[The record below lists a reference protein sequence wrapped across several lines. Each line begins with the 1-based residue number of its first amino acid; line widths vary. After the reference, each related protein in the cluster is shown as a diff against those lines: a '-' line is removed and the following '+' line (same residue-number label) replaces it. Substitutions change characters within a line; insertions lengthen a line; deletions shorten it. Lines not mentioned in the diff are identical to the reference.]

1 MTPLACDPRRLSRRV
16 VAEGIGTALL
26 LAAVVGSGIMGER
39 LAGGNVGVALLA
51 NTLATGAAL
60 VALILTF
67 GPISGAHFNPAV
79 TLADASQGGLP
90 WREVPPYLA
99 AQVLGAFAGVA
110 AAHVMFGEP
119 LFFAS
124 RHARA
129 GAAQAFSEF
138 VATFGLL
145 AVIWGCVRSRS
156 SVVPFAVAAYIT
168 AAYWFTAS
176 TSFANPAVT
185 LARSA
190 SDTFAGIRPADAPI
204 FIVAQLAGAGAAT
217 ALFRWLVPALPT
229 VASAVIVPAA
239 PVEDGSVRSSRVS
252 HPPR

>member
-1 MTPLACDPRRLSRRV
+1 MNHPLLKRL
-16 VAEGIGTALL
+16 VAEAVGTAML

-39 LAGGNVGVALLA
+39 LAAGNNAIALLA

-79 TLADASQGGLP
+79 TLADAWQRGIA
-90 WREVPPYLA
+90 WREVPSYLM
-99 AQVLGAFAGVA
+99 AQLVGAFAGVA
-110 AAHVMFGEP
+110 AAHLMFGLP

-124 RHARA
+124 GHVRA
-129 GAAQAFSEF
+129 GSSQIFSEF

-145 AVIWGCVRSRS
+145 AVIWGCVRFRS
-156 SVVPFAVAAYIT
+156 SAVPFAVAAYIT

-176 TSFANPAVT
+176 TAFANPAVT

-190 SDTFAGIRPADAPI
+190 SDTFAGIRPADAPA
-204 FIVAQLAGAGAAT
+204 FILAQLAGAFFAT
-217 ALFRWLVPALPT
+217 ALFRWLVPSLP
-229 VASAVIVPAA
+229 
-239 PVEDGSVRSSRVS
+239 EDAHSVVVSRE
-252 HPPR
+252 RNQT

>member
-1 MTPLACDPRRLSRRV
+1 MNHPLLKRV
-16 VAEGIGTALL
+16 VAEAVGTALL

-39 LAGGNVGVALLA
+39 LAAGNDAIALLA
-51 NTLATGAAL
+51 NTMATGAAL

-79 TLADASQGGLP
+79 TLADAWQRGLA
-90 WREVPPYLA
+90 WRDVPAYIV
-99 AQVLGAFAGVA
+99 AQVSGAFAGVA
-110 AAHVMFGEP
+110 IAHLMFGLP

-124 RHARA
+124 RHERS
-129 GAAQAFSEF
+129 GGSQAFSEF

-145 AVIWGCVRSRS
+145 AVIWGCVRFRS

-190 SDTFAGIRPADAPI
+190 SDTFAGIRPIDAPP
-204 FIVAQLAGAGAAT
+204 FIVAQLAGAFAAT
-217 ALFRWLVPALPT
+217 ALFGWLAPSVRKDAD
-229 VASAVIVPAA
+229 AVIVPH
-239 PVEDGSVRSSRVS
+239 ERK
-252 HPPR
+252 

>member
-1 MTPLACDPRRLSRRV
+1 M
-16 VAEGIGTALL
+16 L

-39 LAGGNVGVALLA
+39 LSGGNVAIALLA

-67 GPISGAHFNPAV
+67 GALSGAHFNPAV
-79 TLADASQGGLP
+79 TLADASQGGLA
-90 WREVPPYLA
+90 WRDVPAYILA
-99 AQVLGAFAGVA
+99 QIGGAFGGVA
-110 AAHVMFGEP
+110 VAHVMFGLP

-124 RHARA
+124 RHERS
-129 GAAQAFSEF
+129 GYAQAFSEF

-145 AVIWGCVRSRS
+145 AVIWGCARMRSQA
-156 SVVPFAVAAYIT
+156 VPFAVAAYIM

-190 SDTFAGIRPADAPI
+190 SDTFAGIRPVDAPV
-204 FIVAQLAGAGAAT
+204 FILAQLVGAAAAT
-217 ALFRWLVPALPT
+217 VLFRWLIPTLPEE
-229 VASAVIVPAA
+229 AKDVIVPHD
-239 PVEDGSVRSSRVS
+239 ERKKTDER
-252 HPPR
+252 

>member
-1 MTPLACDPRRLSRRV
+1 MNHPLLKRV
-16 VAEGIGTALL
+16 VAESVGTAML

-39 LAGGNVGVALLA
+39 LAAGNTAITLLA
-51 NTLATGAAL
+51 NTIATGAAL

-79 TLADASQGGLP
+79 TLADAWQRGLA
-90 WREVPPYLA
+90 WRDVPAYIF
-99 AQVLGAFAGVA
+99 AQVVGAFTGVA
-110 AAHVMFGEP
+110 VAHSMFGLP

-124 RHARA
+124 RHARSG
-129 GAAQAFSEF
+129 GAQVFSEF

-145 AVIWGCVRSRS
+145 AVIWGCVRLRS

-190 SDTFAGIRPADAPI
+190 SDTFAGIRPVDAPF
-204 FIVAQLAGAGAAT
+204 FIVAQLAGAFAAT
-217 ALFRWLVPALPT
+217 ALLGWLVP
-229 VASAVIVPAA
+229 
-239 PVEDGSVRSSRVS
+239 SVRKDADSVVMPHERK
-252 HPPR
+252 